1 MFQKTDQASHFE
13 SLVNF
18 IKARTPEISIPW
30 MKLWREQLDSSVH
43 EEVPVEEKDL
53 QDPKS
58 DQASEDDF
66 DTESEDK
73 TRETRSAVTCAGNRS
88 KEFTSGGTV
97 LTDGETTAK
106 IGQKRRIHPK
116 PGHISKKMK
125 LENITLEY
133 QEPNIKTL
141 MIEGKKKKKKGQA

>member
-30 MKLWREQLDSSVH
+30 MKLWRDSVH
-43 EEVPVEEKDL
+43 EEVSIEEKDL
-53 QDPKS
+53 QDAKS

-66 DTESEDK
+66 DTVSEDK
-73 TRETRSAVTCAGNRS
+73 TKETKNAVTCAGNRS

-97 LTDGETTAK
+97 LTVNETTAK

-125 LENITLEY
+125 LENIALEY

-141 MIEGKKKKKKGQA
+141 MIEGKKKKKKGRA